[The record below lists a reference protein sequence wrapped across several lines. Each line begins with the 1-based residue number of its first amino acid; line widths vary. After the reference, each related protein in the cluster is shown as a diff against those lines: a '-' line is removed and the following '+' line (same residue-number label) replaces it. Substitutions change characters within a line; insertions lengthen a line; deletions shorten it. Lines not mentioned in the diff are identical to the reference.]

1 VARQYACIMASLG
14 MTLVLMRA
22 LRNGEG
28 FESTLVSALFW
39 MVTLGG
45 VGFMVASIAR
55 STIDES
61 VRQRMEEEINNA
73 QAAISTQPSAI
84 SQT

>member
-1 VARQYACIMASLG
+1 
-14 MTLVLMRA
+14 
-22 LRNGEG
+22 
-28 FESTLVSALFW
+28 
-39 MVTLGG
+39 MVTLGA

-73 QAAISTQPSAI
+73 QAAINNQPSAI